1 MAATGY
7 IVEQGVSR
15 QPYGGHAITQAL
27 NNTFTQKRY
36 RFFTDVEFQIVR
48 LAMEKVRLARRKMF
62 YLSGVCLSPR
72 QGVLCF
78 HLGCCG
84 INNVC
89 PSVRPCVCVS
99 VCPTFIGGILY
110 AALLPFRVGRLT
122 RDLGQMTANTSQMCL
137 LGVT

>member
-48 LAMEKVRLARRKMF
+48 LAMEKVRLARHMF
-62 YLSGVCLSPR
+62 CLSGVCFAMSA
-72 QGVLCF
+72 VKVVVAMLCTR
-78 HLGCCG
+78 CC
-84 INNVC
+84 
-89 PSVRPCVCVS
+89 RCVS
-99 VCPTFIGGILY
+99 CPKITTK
-110 AALLPFRVGRLT
+110 R
-122 RDLGQMTANTSQMCL
+122 
-137 LGVT
+137 

>member
-62 YLSGVCLSPR
+62 YLSGVCFAMSAVKR
-72 QGVLCF
+72 AVAMLCTR
-78 HLGCCG
+78 CC
-84 INNVC
+84 
-89 PSVRPCVCVS
+89 RCVS
-99 VCPTFIGGILY
+99 
-110 AALLPFRVGRLT
+110 
-122 RDLGQMTANTSQMCL
+122 CL
-137 LGVT
+137 KITTKL